1 MKKIVLA
8 SGMLLLLMSACTLQ
22 APSSNVGDAQTPF
35 GVNPTLGETATL
47 AGVANTSTLAPTATA
62 TSTSTLTASATA
74 SASFT
79 PTPASASGHTA
90 TPTLVYNPPGELVAP
105 ILLYYHI
112 AESDPASRYYVSPD
126 DFQAQ
131 MAYLRDQG
139 YTSITVSELTLVLI
153 NGGELPARPV
163 VITFDDGDASIYES
177 AFPIMGETGFVGV
190 VYLTGNRLYSDG
202 FLAPKQLSEM
212 TAAGWQVGSQGMTH
226 QDLTT
231 LHDNL
236 RYELLQSRLDF
247 EDALGVRVTTFA
259 YPFGLMDGAI
269 ADKLQ
274 EFGYYSAVGLGES
287 SKHTWGSLY
296 YLSRIEVQGNF
307 TLEDFSARLP

>member
-1 MKKIVLA
+1 MKKLILA
-8 SGMLLLLMSACTLQ
+8 FGVLLLLMSACTLQ
-22 APSSNVGDAQTPF
+22 APSSNMGDAQTPF
-35 GVNPTLGETATL
+35 GVNPTLEGTATL
-47 AGVANTSTLAPTATA
+47 TEVAPTATS
-62 TSTSTLTASATA
+62 TVSPTSTLTASA
-74 SASFT
+74 SST
-79 PTPASASGHTA
+79 PTPDFSP
-90 TPTLVYNPPGELVAP
+90 TPTLVYNPAGEVVAP
-105 ILLYYHI
+105 ILLYFHI
-112 AESDPASRYYVSPD
+112 ADGDSASRYYVSPEN
-126 DFQAQ
+126 FRAQ
-131 MAYLRDQG
+131 MAYLRDQN
-139 YTSITVSELTLVLI
+139 YTTITISELTVVLI

-163 VITFDDGDASIYES
+163 VITFDDGDASIYEN
-177 AFPIMGETGFVGV
+177 AFPIMQEMGFVGV

-202 FLAPKQLSEM
+202 FLTPEQLAEM

-231 LHDNL
+231 QHENL

-259 YPFGLMDGAI
+259 YPYGTMDGAI

-296 YLSRIEVQGNF
+296 YLSRIEVQGIFSIDDF
-307 TLEDFSARLP
+307 TDLLP

>member
-8 SGMLLLLMSACTLQ
+8 LGMLLLFVSACTLQ
-22 APSSNVGDAQTPF
+22 APSSNMGDAQTPF
-35 GVNPTLGETATL
+35 GVNPTLEGTATL
-47 AGVANTSTLAPTATA
+47 TEVVRTATPTLTSTL
-62 TSTSTLTASATA
+62 TSTLTASATA
-74 SASFT
+74 SASST
-79 PTPASASGHTA
+79 PTPTSGHTA

-105 ILLYYHI
+105 ILLYFHI
-112 AESDPASRYYVSPD
+112 SGNNPTSRYYVSPD
-126 DFQAQ
+126 DFLAQ

-139 YTSITVSELTLVLI
+139 YTSITISELTLVLI

-163 VITFDDGDASIYES
+163 VITFDDGDASIYEN
-177 AFPIMGETGFVGV
+177 AFPIMGEMGFVGV

-202 FLAPKQLSEM
+202 FLAPEQLAEM

-231 LHDNL
+231 QQENL

-247 EDALGVRVTTFA
+247 ENALGVRVTTFA
-259 YPFGLMDGAI
+259 YPFGMMDGAI